1 VDEAGIDNTIDYPY
15 GYCHKSERFH
25 ATKLGHR
32 TERLSMISGW
42 RDGEIIAPMLFKG
55 YCNTG
60 LVCKW
65 REEFL
70 VPELL
75 PGQILVIDNASFHPQ
90 ERIKQLIAQ
99 AGCEVIFLPPYSP
112 DLNKI
117 EKFWARLKLHVS
129 KIIGQCESLWDAVQ
143 QAFCQL
149 S

>member
-1 VDEAGIDNTIDYPY
+1 
-15 GYCHKSERFH
+15 
-25 ATKLGHR
+25 
-32 TERLSMISGW
+32 
-42 RDGEIIAPMLFKG
+42 MLFEG

-65 REEFL
+65 VEEFL

-75 PGQILVIDNASFHPQ
+75 PRQIVIIDNASFHPQ
-90 ERIKQLIAQ
+90 DRIRQLVRQ

-117 EKFWARLKLHVS
+117 EKFWARLKNYVS

-143 QAFCQL
+143 KAFCHL

>member
-1 VDEAGIDNTIDYPY
+1 
-15 GYCHKSERFH
+15 
-25 ATKLGHR
+25 
-32 TERLSMISGW
+32 MISGW

-65 REEFL
+65 IEEFL

-75 PGQILVIDNASFHPQ
+75 PGQIVVIDNASFHPQ
-90 ERIKQLIAQ
+90 QRINQLIAQ

-117 EKFWARLKLHVS
+117 EKFWARLKHHVS
-129 KIIGQCESLWDAVQ
+129 MIIGQCESLWDAVQ

>member
-1 VDEAGIDNTIDYPY
+1 M
-15 GYCHKSERFH
+15 S
-25 ATKLGHR
+25 
-32 TERLSMISGW
+32 RLSLCILPS
-42 RDGEIIAPMLFKG
+42 LYTLHF
-55 YCNTG
+55 T
-60 LVCKW
+60 LSKW
-65 REEFL
+65 IEEFL

-75 PGQILVIDNASFHPQ
+75 PWQIVVIDNASFHPQ
-90 ERIKQLIAQ
+90 QRIKQLIAQ